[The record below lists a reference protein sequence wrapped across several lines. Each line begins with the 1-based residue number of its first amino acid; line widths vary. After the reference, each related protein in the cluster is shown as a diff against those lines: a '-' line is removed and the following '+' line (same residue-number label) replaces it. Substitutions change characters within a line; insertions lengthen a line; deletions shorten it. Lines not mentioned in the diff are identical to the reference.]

1 MSNIVN
7 ACENKMIKTEEQV
20 DSSSGGPSVLHQM
33 YNGSRLLS
41 SSPASMPSS
50 SSISCIIPTGS
61 MQPLHTMMPSSTSPS
76 IHQQMEHQHHHH
88 IHLNDTPVHHYLD
101 EKISQHYYAPN
112 HHMEH
117 IVHPMVDDKQPTS
130 TYSIRY
136 ISTPPPQPVQHLSP
150 HSYNQHHL
158 HHIHQTPH
166 HVTSIPTSVL
176 SSIGN
181 MSRAHPSIITS
192 NPLRHSI
199 AQLNSSIGSLSM
211 STQSGIACSPSP
223 TTISTI
229 KYCNSSPSGHQDI
242 ISHNNSKHSSNLSPT
257 SSTPTNVSLPPMQND
272 GHNVTSASMDILY
285 QTSSSQLPD
294 KCHSPTD
301 SPSQQQS
308 NHPQTTQVEQ
318 QNAPDT
324 TKKSSGGRRAEKPPL
339 SYINMIAMAIKESP
353 QKKLT
358 LSEIYTYLQKR

>member
-1 MSNIVN
+1 
-7 ACENKMIKTEEQV
+7 MIKTEEHV
-20 DSSSGGPSVLHQM
+20 DSSSGTSVLHQM
-33 YNGSRLLS
+33 YNGSRLNN
-41 SSPASMPSS
+41 SPAAMPSS
-50 SSISCIIPTGS
+50 SSISCIMPTGN

-76 IHQQMEHQHHHH
+76 IHQQMEHHHHMH
-88 IHLNDTPVHHYLD
+88 PNDVPMHHHLD
-101 EKISQHYYAPN
+101 EKLTQQQMYYIPN

-117 IVHPMVDDKQPTS
+117 IVPPMSDDKQPS
-130 TYSIRY
+130 SSFSIRY
-136 ISTPPPQPVQHLSP
+136 ISTSPPPQVQHHSS

-158 HHIHQTPH
+158 HPLHQPSH

-181 MSRAHPSIITS
+181 MSRSHSSIITS

-211 STQSGIACSPSP
+211 STPSGLTCSPSP
-223 TTISTI
+223 TPISTI
-229 KYCNSSPSGHQDI
+229 KYCNSSPSGLDVG
-242 ISHNNSKHSSNLSPT
+242 HNSNHSSNLSPT
-257 SSTPTNVSLPPMQND
+257 SSTPTNNPHSMHND
-272 GHNVTSASMDILY
+272 GNNVSSASIDIIY
-285 QTSSSQLPD
+285 QTPSNQQPE
-294 KCHSPTD
+294 KCQSPNDQQQQQSTNQ
-301 SPSQQQS
+301 SQQQ
-308 NHPQTTQVEQ
+308 QMEQ
-318 QNAPDT
+318 QSTPDT